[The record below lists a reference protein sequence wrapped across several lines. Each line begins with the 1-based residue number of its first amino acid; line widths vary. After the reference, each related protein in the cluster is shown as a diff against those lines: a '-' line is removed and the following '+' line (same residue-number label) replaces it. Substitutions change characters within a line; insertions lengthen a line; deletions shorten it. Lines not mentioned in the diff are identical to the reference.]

1 VKSRSNAALQ
11 RINMMSLMAP
21 DGSLPPKEQGFNHA
35 QTADVKV
42 LVKQAAVDA
51 RLKPGV
57 EPTELSR
64 RVLLVESSPSE
75 TARIRNELIA
85 GQIEV
90 YTAGDVITAVHALPI
105 HQPSLI
111 LSQLRLPIFGGMELI
126 RRVKEDHATRS
137 IPIIL
142 YSDIAT
148 AAERVQAL
156 DMGAVDLLTKPL
168 ISAELIARVCAA
180 LKAQHT
186 LSVLERMAHL
196 DGLTGLANRG
206 VLEDQLLRE
215 WNSCRRRSAPLSV
228 VMTDLDRFKAINDT
242 YGHAAGDEV
251 LRQTSRILTHSA
263 RSSDLIARYGGEEFV
278 VVAADCPLTAAL
290 TLAKRF
296 RANLGHRTIGL
307 KGTDIRFTASIGI
320 ATTDWTQH
328 SPSELLCQA
337 DESLYQAK
345 RSGRDAIWVY
355 DTSRRSPIVAVPSG
369 SPVD

>member
-1 VKSRSNAALQ
+1 
-11 RINMMSLMAP
+11 MSSMAP
-21 DGSLPPKEQGFNHA
+21 DGSPPSKEQGLNRA
-35 QTADVKV
+35 LTASPRMAVKE
-42 LVKQAAVDA
+42 LAVDA

-75 TARIRNELIA
+75 AARIRNELIA

-90 YTAGDVITAVHALPI
+90 YTAGDVITAIHALPL
-105 HQPSLI
+105 HGPSLI
-111 LSQLRLPIFGGMELI
+111 LSQLRLPIVGGMELI
-126 RRVKEDHATRS
+126 RRLKQDHATRS

-168 ISAELIARVCAA
+168 VSAELIARISAA
-180 LKAQHT
+180 LKARHT
-186 LSVLERMAHL
+186 LSVLEQRAHR

-215 WNSCRRRSAPLSV
+215 WNTCRRRSAPLSV

-251 LRQTSRILTHSA
+251 LRQTSTILTHSA
-263 RSSDLIARYGGEEFV
+263 RSSDLIARYGGEEFI
-278 VVAADCPLTAAL
+278 VVAADCPTTAAL

-296 RANLGHRTIGL
+296 RANLGHQIIAV
-307 KGTDIRFTASIGI
+307 KGTDLRVTASIGI

-328 SPSELLCQA
+328 SPSELLRQA

-345 RSGRDAIWVY
+345 RSGRDGIWVY
-355 DTSRRSPIVAVPSG
+355 NTSQGSPSVAVPSG
-369 SPVD
+369 SPID